1 MSRPPRS
8 RKTGIFTRPVVAL
21 MLAGGLWSA
30 LANLGIFIWA
40 LRSGRSL
47 EESMT
52 MTFVSLVIIQFFKAY
67 NFRSDRHSVLRNP
80 FANRWLN
87 VAILWELLLL
97 GLILY
102 VPFLAKP
109 FGNFGLS
116 GADWAV
122 ILAVALSISPV
133 LELMKWLVRKEL
145 FGKLDS

>member
-1 MSRPPRS
+1 
-8 RKTGIFTRPVVAL
+8 

-30 LANLGIFIWA
+30 LANLGIFTWA

-52 MTFVSLVIIQFFKAY
+52 ITFVSLVMIQFFKAY
-67 NFRSDRHSVLRNP
+67 NFRSDRHSVLRRP

-87 VAILWELLLL
+87 AAIAWELLLL

-102 VPFLAKP
+102 VPALAKP
-109 FGNFGLS
+109 FGNFSLS
-116 GADWAV
+116 AVDWAV
-122 ILAVALSISPV
+122 ILGVALTILPV
-133 LELMKWLVRKEL
+133 LEIAKWLVRRET